1 MRNKSVSVTS
11 VCDQQTQGDTKRF
24 STNVKFWLL
33 SSSLL
38 KCRFRP
44 QSWPRIRFHGH
55 KAAISVSA
63 GALTH
68 IYGPPSYRVGS
79 CVMRLAPCLFLWGH
93 ITVVQPEHLVKLP
106 VISRATCRRYCLCR
120 EINCIH
126 YTVGF
131 SAVFL
136 QVSTN
141 AGETNPSSAFVF
153 LFLFLKII
161 SSTANNQTFIISMI
175 FDPELRLVS
184 EADSVVQAVFYKSV
198 IKWKY

>member
-1 MRNKSVSVTS
+1 MYGGFTSTQEPVIFRLWFVSRELNLFPWMRNKSVSVTS

-38 KCRFRP
+38 KCRFKLRAGWGFASTDIKLP
-44 QSWPRIRFHGH
+44 S
-55 KAAISVSA
+55 SA

-79 CVMRLAPCLFLWGH
+79 CVMRLAPCMFLWGH
-93 ITVVQPEHLVKLP
+93 ITVVQPEHLVKLL

-161 SSTANNQTFIISMI
+161 SSTANNQTFII
-175 FDPELRLVS
+175 
-184 EADSVVQAVFYKSV
+184 
-198 IKWKY
+198 